1 MGQTVKVTIT
11 NLANFGAFCDAEI
24 DGKVYKGLIHITEI
38 TNGFVSNI
46 ADYVNV
52 GDVKDGYVISVD
64 EEKNQAKISLKRV
77 NA

>member
-52 GDVKDGYVISVD
+52 GDVKDGYVISID

-77 NA
+77 ND